1 MSNPRVVNAHREA
14 VQALLP
20 VDDVAAT
27 TIAAAVLSA
36 TDDKT
41 RYVVL
46 VREPEDAGLTVFG
59 PYLTYDAAHKALAE
73 GHAFALRSQGAK
85 CAIFPLT
92 PSPKQPRKKKEKAD
106 G

>member
-1 MSNPRVVNAHREA
+1 MNPRVVNAHREA

-20 VDDVAAT
+20 VDDTAAT

-59 PYLTYDAAHKALAE
+59 PYATYDAAHKALAE